1 MRFCS
6 PLVFF
11 EKLEENFQIDGIPYQ
26 RIDYTCQGDS
36 DKYTL
41 SGVNTMK
48 ISYIAPERVYFL
60 LFLRGQRLVICS
72 LSFVLFK
79 QHHALN
85 DQSFILFFKVV
96 GKE

>member
-26 RIDYTCQGDS
+26 RIDYTCQGGL

-41 SGVNTMK
+41 SGVNIMK
-48 ISYIAPERVYFL
+48 ISYIAPERVYFFGGSQRPRFGY
-60 LFLRGQRLVICS
+60 LFT
-72 LSFVLFK
+72 
-79 QHHALN
+79 
-85 DQSFILFFKVV
+85 V
-96 GKE
+96 GGCF

>member
-26 RIDYTCQGDS
+26 RIDYTCQGGL

-41 SGVNTMK
+41 SGVNIMK
-48 ISYIAPERVYFL
+48 ISYIAPERVYFFL
-60 LFLRGQRLVICS
+60 LLTS
-72 LSFVLFK
+72 LF
-79 QHHALN
+79 
-85 DQSFILFFKVV
+85 SFIDTLHNKTAVIAFYR
-96 GKE
+96 G

>member
-26 RIDYTCQGDS
+26 RIDYTCQGGL

-41 SGVNTMK
+41 SGVNIMK
-48 ISYIAPERVYFL
+48 ISYIAPERVYFFVVSQRPTFGY
-60 LFLRGQRLVICS
+60 LFTVVC
-72 LSFVLFK
+72 
-79 QHHALN
+79 
-85 DQSFILFFKVV
+85 FI
-96 GKE
+96 